1 MKYCPICSQNYD
13 NEVQVCEI
21 DGATLIVG
29 GKKDAYLGKR
39 IKGRYQVLSKLGE
52 GGMGT
57 VYLADQMSVGRKVA
71 LKLLQ
76 GNYAMDDEF
85 IGRFRR
91 EARLAA
97 SLNHRNIVTVYDF
110 DQSDDGSL
118 FIAMEYL
125 DGEKLSEV
133 IRRDGP
139 LEISRA
145 FRLGLQIAE
154 GLEAAHRAGVIH
166 RDIKPDNIMVMEEA
180 GVEEIKLMDFGIA
193 RLRDRG
199 TTSEITRT
207 GTIMGTPAYMAPE
220 QAEGADVSEK
230 TDIYALG
237 IVLYEMISGAVPFKA
252 STPGAVL
259 IKQMQETPLSLRRS
273 RREVPVSIERI
284 IMHALEKEP
293 QRRQKNMGEVTQ
305 QLRAAQEKLK
315 GEAVSR
321 RWDILGRALKKTPK
335 EESITAESPL
345 ERGSKTPKHNDLATV
360 IEDIPNTVAA
370 TQPTTVYT
378 PELQTR
384 GAGWIT
390 GLPLNPP
397 ADAVKWA
404 VLSLAAL
411 VLASIVI
418 YKVTGSSTPF
428 PSMDLDK
435 KNLFRSAS
443 PQRSVEDQNERTE
456 KLTTKGT
463 QETPPGTIV
472 GKVEKPVI
480 TVPPSQLVSLAV
492 FSAKRELKIN
502 ERLALRVKGQY
513 SDGKE
518 GEINKGVEWKS
529 SDERIAS
536 VDSRGRVLARASGD
550 VRLSANYQ
558 GLTSQAITL
567 VVKDSPP
574 PPGPQPSQPSEK
586 PVVTKPDVENTLKLA
601 RLYYEDGKYSEAI
614 AEANQVLKIDPDNKD
629 ARSLKTKAEN
639 AKARDR

>member
-1 MKYCPICSQNYD
+1 MKYCPICSKNYD

-57 VYLADQMSVGRKVA
+57 VYLAEQMSVGRKIA
-71 LKLLQ
+71 LKFLQ
-76 GNYAMDDEF
+76 GNYATDDEF
-85 IGRFRR
+85 IARFRR

-97 SLNHRNIVTVYDF
+97 SLNHRNIVTVHDF

-154 GLEAAHRAGVIH
+154 GLEAAHRAAVIH
-166 RDIKPDNIMVMEEA
+166 RDIKPDNIMVIQEGGAED
-180 GVEEIKLMDFGIA
+180 IKLMDFGIA
-193 RLRDRG
+193 RLR
-199 TTSEITRT
+199 ST
-207 GTIMGTPAYMAPE
+207 GTASHLTRAGIIMGTPEYMAPE
-220 QAEGADVSEK
+220 QAEGAEVSEK

-237 IVLYEMISGAVPFKA
+237 IVLYEMISGAVPFRA
-252 STPGAVL
+252 LTPGAVL
-259 IKQMQETPLSLRRS
+259 VKQMQETPLSLRKS
-273 RREVPVSIERI
+273 RREVPVSMERI

-293 QRRQKNMGEVTQ
+293 QRRHKSMSEVTQ
-305 QLRAAQEKLK
+305 QLRAAQVKLK
-315 GEAVSR
+315 GEAVSK
-321 RWDILGRALKKTPK
+321 RWNILGRALNKPPK
-335 EESITAESPL
+335 EQKGITAEGAL
-345 ERGSKTPKHNDLATV
+345 EESSKKPKHNDFATV

-370 TQPTTVYT
+370 TQPTTVYA

-384 GAGWIT
+384 RAGWIT

-397 ADAVKWA
+397 AHAVKWA
-404 VLSLAAL
+404 VLSLATL

-435 KNLFRSAS
+435 KNLFPSVS
-443 PQRSVEDQNERTE
+443 PSDHVEGQNERTGE
-456 KLTTKGT
+456 TTAKDKYDSPT
-463 QETPPGTIV
+463 ETVV
-472 GKVEKPVI
+472 GKIEKPV
-480 TVPPSQLVSLAV
+480 TPELVYLTILP
-492 FSAKRELKIN
+492 AKRELKAN
-502 ERLALRVKGQY
+502 ERITLRVKGQY
-513 SDGKE
+513 SDGRE
-518 GEINKGVEWKS
+518 AEINSGVEWKS

-558 GLTSQAITL
+558 GLKSPAITL
-567 VVKDSPP
+567 VVKESPLP
-574 PPGPQPSQPSEK
+574 PLSRPAQPSET
-586 PVVTKPDVENTLKLA
+586 PVITKPRPDIENTLKLA
-601 RLYYEDGKYSEAI
+601 RLYYEDGKYSESI
-614 AEANQVLKIDPDNKD
+614 AELNQVLKVDPDNKD
-629 ARSLKTKAEN
+629 AQSLKRKAEN
-639 AKARDR
+639 ARAKDK